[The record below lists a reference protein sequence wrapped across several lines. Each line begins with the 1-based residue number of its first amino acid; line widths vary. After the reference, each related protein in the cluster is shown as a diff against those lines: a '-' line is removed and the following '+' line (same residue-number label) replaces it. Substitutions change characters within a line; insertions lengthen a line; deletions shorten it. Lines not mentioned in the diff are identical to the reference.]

1 MKNLILAAAL
11 IFFTSVLTGGCEDG
25 SNTVAGDNPV
35 TKVDNPGILTAL
47 SWSVVAAPVYPVTGS
62 DGLIHLVYELQ
73 FTNVTGS
80 AVTVR
85 IDSVEVVDPTDD
97 NSVIS
102 SVNAIALDG
111 TNITYKVR
119 NYDVPISFGA
129 NNYSDILGPGQF
141 GIMYMDVTF
150 ASEADVPQF
159 LGHRVTTSLPDT
171 AGSGPLTAIGGY
183 AEVSVRKPISLG
195 PPLKGDRWVDGDG
208 CCAIIGPHRFVIN
221 PVDGKLRLAERFA
234 IDFVQLDEQGK
245 LFEGD
250 SSDLH
255 NWPFY
260 GAEIYAA
267 ASGKVVGVL
276 DGLPDQPPG
285 ELPSGATIVTAGGN
299 HVVVDMGDGRFAL
312 YAHMIPNSIT
322 VSEGDFVKKGQ
333 VLGRLGNSGN
343 TDAPHLHFHVMD
355 SAAPLN
361 SNGLPYVFETWEYQG
376 RLTGG
381 SLEEINSSLQS
392 GHPAEIDNTGS
403 GSTRNKEL
411 PFTSDIIGFD

>member
-1 MKNLILAAAL
+1 M
-11 IFFTSVLTGGCEDG
+11 
-25 SNTVAGDNPV
+25 
-35 TKVDNPGILTAL
+35 
-47 SWSVVAAPVYPVTGS
+47 SWSVVATPVYPVTGS

-183 AEVSVRKPISLG
+183 TEVSVRKPISLG

-250 SSDLH
+250 PSDLH
-255 NWPFY
+255 HWPFY

-322 VSEGDFVKKGQ
+322 VSEGDVVKKGQ

-403 GSTRNKEL
+403 GSIRNKEL